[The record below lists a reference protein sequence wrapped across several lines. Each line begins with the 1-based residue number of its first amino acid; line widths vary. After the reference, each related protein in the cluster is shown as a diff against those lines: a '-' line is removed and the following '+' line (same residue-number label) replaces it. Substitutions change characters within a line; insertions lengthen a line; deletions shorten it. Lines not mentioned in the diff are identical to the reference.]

1 MFAFMLKFH
10 VFALLKH
17 FMNRFCYPFWASR
30 LTNILPLIK
39 NVIIFKGN
47 MQRSDR
53 SRKTKFPKFATYEAL
68 IYKNIFHG
76 KFLEGTRNAR
86 NYENLLIKRLFY

>member
-1 MFAFMLKFH
+1 
-10 VFALLKH
+10 
-17 FMNRFCYPFWASR
+17 
-30 LTNILPLIK
+30 
-39 NVIIFKGN
+39 
-47 MQRSDR
+47 MQRSDK

-68 IYKNIFHG
+68 IYKNIFRG